1 MKLYKRKPMYKY
13 RKTLLVLFITAITSF
28 FYLILVPVNIN
39 DNYYFEIENGDNV
52 NTVTSKLEK
61 EGMIRST
68 ILFKILITQSLGD
81 KKLAYGKYNIKKYR
95 LGSEN
100 INMLG
105 LIDILVNKKNYTPG
119 YALIIPEGFTL
130 EEISSRVAKVFNI
143 PYDEFYKYAKSKNGY
158 LYPETYYFPQNVTK
172 EEIVT
177 KMLYEFEKG
186 VGIISKEDLVLASIV
201 EGEGRGTED
210 MKMIAG
216 ILMNRIKIGMALQVD
231 VAPSTYKSRDL
242 PKEPINNPGPTAI
255 EAVRNPTKSK
265 YLYYITG
272 NDGNFY
278 YTETYPEHVKNIK
291 KYLK

>member
-1 MKLYKRKPMYKY
+1 MKLHKRSPMYKY
-13 RKTLLVLFITAITSF
+13 KKTLLVLFITAITYF

-52 NTVTSKLEK
+52 NTVASKLEK
-61 EGMIRST
+61 ENMIRST

-105 LIDILVNKKNYTPG
+105 VIDILVNKKNYTPG
-119 YALIIPEGFTL
+119 YALVIPEGFTL

-143 PYDEFYKYAKSKNGY
+143 SYDEFYKYAKNKNGY

-177 KMLYEFEKG
+177 KMLAEFEKG
-186 VGIISKEDLVLASIV
+186 VGIISKEDLILASLV
-201 EGEGRGTED
+201 EGEGKDAED

-231 VAPSTYKSRDL
+231 VAPITYKSRDL
-242 PKEPINNPGPTAI
+242 PKEPINNPGLTAI